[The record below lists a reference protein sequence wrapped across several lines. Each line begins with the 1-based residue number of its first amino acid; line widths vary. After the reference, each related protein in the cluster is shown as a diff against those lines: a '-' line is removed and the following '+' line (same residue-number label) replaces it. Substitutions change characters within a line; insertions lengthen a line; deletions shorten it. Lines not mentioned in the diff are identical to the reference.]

1 MQSRQE
7 GCGLLL
13 VLRMQAGRDGH
24 RASGIQAGSDGHRA
38 LGMQAGA
45 GSVTAVTVGVCLL
58 PGEELGAE
66 TQASAGWSPA
76 ACQVGLAPAVWAG
89 VVWAVPGCPSQGSAV
104 DGLGPCS
111 VTAPAHAG
119 RCIGLARPRAAE
131 SARAGAAGAAD
142 DLQICSGAIP
152 AGFPCVPGAAL
163 LPPSQA
169 RQPCRLGMAAASASP
184 LPPPPSL
191 PSINRRHTQL
201 KSLSPQAEPQMDFT
215 GQRLLQHVVKHPRGC
230 GRCPT
235 QPWDCCWGLQLCTVV
250 GSCAGHRCST
260 HVCEWGEAVGVHWAV
275 KMGSWWLGGCADKVQ
290 PGSPT
295 LHSQPHTNPSSPWRG
310 CSSPRLTKAAK
321 PAVLE
326 QRA

>member
-13 VLRMQAGRDGH
+13 VLHMQAGKDGH
-24 RASGIQAGSDGHRA
+24 KASGIQAGSEAHGA
-38 LGMQAGA
+38 LGMQAGT
-45 GSVTAVTVGVCLL
+45 GSVTTETVGVCLL

-89 VVWAVPGCPSQGSAV
+89 VMWAVPGCPSRGSAV
-104 DGLGPCS
+104 NGLGPCS

-169 RQPCRLGMAAASASP
+169 RQPCGLGMAAASASP
-184 LPPPPSL
+184 LPPPPSF

-201 KSLSPQAEPQMDFT
+201 KSLSLRAEPQMDFT

-235 QPWDCCWGLQLCTVV
+235 QSWDCCWGLQLCRPQVQHTRVR
-250 GSCAGHRCST
+250 AGRGH
-260 HVCEWGEAVGVHWAV
+260 
-275 KMGSWWLGGCADKVQ
+275 GCALGCEDGQLVAGWVCRQ
-290 PGSPT
+290 GAT
-295 LHSQPHTNPSSPWRG
+295 WEPHTALPAPRKPQQPLALGVGAAHPVLPRQPSQLR
-310 CSSPRLTKAAK
+310 
-321 PAVLE
+321 
-326 QRA
+326 